1 MKACL
6 IVGAGGAIGSMLRYL
21 MSLISL
27 DETVIF
33 PVKTLAVNVLGAFL
47 IGIIA
52 ALALKNADFDPKL
65 TLFLKTGLC
74 GGFTTFSTFA
84 LESYDLVSGG
94 HWAMT
99 LGYVALSVIL
109 CIAAVFAAEAIVGGI

>member
-65 TLFLKTGLC
+65 TLLLKTGLC

-84 LESYDLVSGG
+84 LELYDLMSGG
-94 HWAMT
+94 HWAMA

-109 CIAAVFAAEAIVGGI
+109 CIVAVFAAEAMVGGI